1 MLLEGKVAIV
11 TGGTR
16 GIGYETVRQFLLQ
29 GAKVALFGSRKET
42 VDVAIAKLKEENSG
56 FAVIGLY
63 PKLTSEVEVKSAFD
77 SVKNEFGKIDVLIN
91 NAGISSHTKLL
102 DFSEDEYDKIADLNI
117 KSVFVCSKVAVPY
130 LTETKGVILNTS
142 SMVSRDGQPSGVMY
156 PASKYAVNGITQS
169 LSRELAPLGI
179 RVNAV
184 APGITETEMLSALP
198 KNMIE
203 PLIKTIPL
211 GRIGTPTDIANA
223 FVFLASD
230 MVLVLSSQWKDFI
243 ETTLGIHEHVK
254 VLYNPIISLPLVGKR
269 YEKKKYI
276 LFAGTVDKRKG
287 YHDLIVSFSMCSMSF
302 PDWRLLIAGNGE
314 IDEGKSLAYH
324 LGIADKVKFL
334 GWITGDEKDSVFGEA
349 SIYCLPSYAEG
360 FPMSVLDAWAYGL
373 PVVCTPVGGIMDVA
387 KDGENIMLFN
397 PGDTT
402 KLSEELSLLMG
413 DIRLRESI
421 ALHSQTLSESI
432 FNLSRINSQLGDLY
446 KQLLGE

>member
-1 MLLEGKVAIV
+1 MLLDGKVAIV

-42 VDVAIAKLKEENSG
+42 VDAAIAKLKEENSG

-184 APGITETEMLSALP
+184 APGITETEMVSALP

-203 PLIKTIPL
+203 PLIKSIPL

-230 MVLVLSSQWKDFI
+230 MAS
-243 ETTLGIHEHVK
+243 
-254 VLYNPIISLPLVGKR
+254 Y
-269 YEKKKYI
+269 
-276 LFAGTVDKRKG
+276 
-287 YHDLIVSFSMCSMSF
+287 
-302 PDWRLLIAGNGE
+302 
-314 IDEGKSLAYH
+314 
-324 LGIADKVKFL
+324 
-334 GWITGDEKDSVFGEA
+334 ITGD
-349 SIYCLPSYAEG
+349 
-360 FPMSVLDAWAYGL
+360 VLR
-373 PVVCTPVGGIMDVA
+373 V
-387 KDGENIMLFN
+387 DGAAR
-397 PGDTT
+397 T
-402 KLSEELSLLMG
+402 
-413 DIRLRESI
+413 
-421 ALHSQTLSESI
+421 
-432 FNLSRINSQLGDLY
+432 
-446 KQLLGE
+446 